1 MATTK
6 PKISIYLSSEEQKQ
20 ALESWA
26 REEKRTISNLISF
39 LLDKA
44 LEERQG
50 KNSSENKEDKWQ

>member
-26 REEKRTISNLISF
+26 KEEKRTISNLISF

-44 LEERQG
+44 LEERQK
-50 KNSSENKEDKWQ
+50 KNSSGNKEDK